1 MFLCHVVFQLTL
13 VFIVIRADQ
22 SSNSSGENSGDGGG
36 GANNV
41 GDFGEVTYLP
51 AKNLQDQLLNT
62 TDIAPDTLVAVAS
75 SYKALNDD
83 SIGIGGTTAPNT
95 TAFASILIVPSFAN
109 DTVSTAGNQ
118 SQPTPSDKRLGRTQ
132 LLYNCTSATNLW
144 NLLGDSNVLK
154 LEDFQQFPSS
164 DSSTVESSSGS
175 SANTST
181 SRDIVAVAVNSSP
194 SYLYITNTVVLGTS
208 SVSASLSS
216 GECRLRLEMAQAT
229 LPEVYPQ
236 CKIRFQSTDL
246 DTILLESSTTNDD
259 NTNQQQS
266 SRRLEDAS
274 SFDFIRDPSCLTECG
289 ADDLDHNTC
298 YAPSLE
304 GQQTVVQCKMQ
315 FYAKNSACNFECG
328 DETGSPYNHSALD
341 VSQCYSCYSE
351 SKYGCPSGY
360 LSNSAGC
367 CRVLTCP
374 AISDSAMS
382 SPRTFTLNL
391 QPNRSTITNPSMLL
405 YTSGDCS
412 DPTNPSNDCCRI
424 TCENCFINM
433 SIASLYAA
441 VDVYSSSLDY
451 YTATEMK
458 LVGNSAINV
467 KVVSPN
473 GCKLESTTL
482 KSFRISPLSI
492 PLGLTSLE
500 VDFTVDFIGEL
511 AIKPHGTSAEI
522 GVTVQIQSMTVGSV
536 NSSGLVDKQ
545 IVFQRGGDISKIGV
559 DTVVELSATPTSTVK
574 YPELFAALPTSYLD
588 DSSKYRGGDCTK
600 PHFMEYRGI
609 YGYKPVQMASFATI
623 EIPWDSDLAYDKPPV
638 QFGSEYSSSL
648 FSGCISSEYDAIMH
662 LTTAANAVTSATV
675 TKISTAL
682 QKILMWALKF
692 PDIDPNFLKI
702 SIHSSGQIS
711 VTIAV
716 PPSVADQFPTQSEL
730 ETQFYQVARTTSF
743 SDTVSSFVGLS
754 IVSQCESGF
763 WGATCLSAC
772 TSPNCATVTCN
783 SATGVVT
790 LCTSCKQGYWGSP
803 SCSSTCNLPQN
814 CKPGTV
820 SCDSKGKAISCTAC
834 NEGWWGPTCTK
845 KCTYPRCGAGTISC
859 ELDGTITLCSSCI
872 PGYWGSTCSNAC
884 TFTQCPANSASCDDQ
899 GNVTSCSS
907 CETGW
912 WGQTCSNECTSPNCK
927 TGSVSCDSEGMAI
940 SCSSCDDGWWGES
953 CSDQCTS
960 PNCKTGNVTCDSE
973 GDTISCSECEEG
985 WWGSTCNNTCDSSQC
1000 AADTIVCELDGTITS
1015 CSSYSASCDDQGNV
1029 TSCSSCETGWWG
1041 QTCSNECTSPN
1052 CKTGSVSC
1060 DSEGMAISCSSCDDG
1075 WWGESCSDQCTSPN
1089 CKTGNVTCDP
1099 DGDTISCSECEEGW
1113 WGSTCNNTCDSS
1125 RCTSENITCDLA
1137 DGSVTWCSAC
1147 NTGYWGLPTCN
1158 NTCEAS
1164 HCPAGSASCDFQGD
1178 LLSCDSC
1185 ETGWWGQNCSSQC
1198 VALNCTEGNISCD
1211 SNDGTVST
1219 CSSCKDGYYGST
1231 CENKC
1236 ELPELCASSSCEQQN
1251 GREVECVSCED
1262 GYYGP
1267 ACEEKCNIPHNCQS
1281 SRCEKDS
1288 GEDVECLV
1296 CNDGYFG
1303 STCESG
1309 CSVPDHCDS
1318 TRCDTSGEVT
1328 QCLTCTTG
1336 WWHAMC
1342 REQCVSS
1349 HCIAGSATCN
1359 VDDGAVT
1366 SCDSCEDG
1374 WWGSTCANQC
1384 FSLNC
1389 VADFVSCNGTDGTV
1403 TSCSVCEDGYW
1414 GQSCENTCE
1423 LQGHCK
1429 STRCA
1434 QSTGTEI
1441 ECTGCND
1448 GWEGDLCDSTSTT
1461 ATSSSADTDAGAN
1474 AASHQQLASFM
1485 ALWLSNLVAF
1495 VLFWMM

>member
-1 MFLCHVVFQLTL
+1 MIFRNSLSI
-13 VFIVIRADQ
+13 IVDR
-22 SSNSSGENSGDGGG
+22 S
-36 GANNV
+36 
-41 GDFGEVTYLP
+41 T
-51 AKNLQDQLLNT
+51 
-62 TDIAPDTLVAVAS
+62 
-75 SYKALNDD
+75 
-83 SIGIGGTTAPNT
+83 
-95 TAFASILIVPSFAN
+95 FASILIVPSFAN

-181 SRDIVAVAVNSSP
+181 SRDIVAVAVVQIADCATIENTSMGRPVVLNSFFGTGFQNSSP
-194 SYLYITNTVVLGTS
+194 SYLYITNTVVL
-208 SVSASLSS
+208 
-216 GECRLRLEMAQAT
+216 
-229 LPEVYPQ
+229 
-236 CKIRFQSTDL
+236 
-246 DTILLESSTTNDD
+246 
-259 NTNQQQS
+259 
-266 SRRLEDAS
+266 
-274 SFDFIRDPSCLTECG
+274 
-289 ADDLDHNTC
+289 
-298 YAPSLE
+298 
-304 GQQTVVQCKMQ
+304 
-315 FYAKNSACNFECG
+315 
-328 DETGSPYNHSALD
+328 ALD

-351 SKYGCPSGY
+351 SKLGNVVAKNVHSE
-360 LSNSAGC
+360 SK
-367 CRVLTCP
+367 
-374 AISDSAMS
+374 
-382 SPRTFTLNL
+382 
-391 QPNRSTITNPSMLL
+391 PNRSTITNPSMLL

-522 GVTVQIQSMTVGSV
+522 GVT
-536 NSSGLVDKQ
+536 K
-545 IVFQRGGDISKIGV
+545 
-559 DTVVELSATPTSTVK
+559 STVK

-803 SCSSTCNLPQN
+803 SCSSTCNLPKN

-859 ELDGTITLCSSCI
+859 ELDGTITSCSSCI
-872 PGYWGSTCSNAC
+872 PGYWGSTCR
-884 TFTQCPANSASCDDQ
+884 
-899 GNVTSCSS
+899 
-907 CETGW
+907 W

-927 TGSVSCDSEGMAI
+927 TGSVSCDSEGIAI
-940 SCSSCDDGWWGES
+940 SCSSCDDGWWGET

-985 WWGSTCNNTCDSSQC
+985 WWGRRAIIRVILH
-1000 AADTIVCELDGTITS
+1000 AARQKISPAIWLMDRSLGVAHATRDTGGFLRATTHVKLHTVLLARRAATSKEIYSRATHVKQDGGVRTAAVNALRLT
-1015 CSSYSASCDDQGNV
+1015 ALKV
-1029 TSCSSCETGWWG
+1029 TSAATQMTGRCPPAALARMVTTDQPARTSANCPNYVRVQVVNSKMDEKSSAYRVRT
-1041 QTCSNECTSPN
+1041 
-1052 CKTGSVSC
+1052 
-1060 DSEGMAISCSSCDDG
+1060 A
-1075 WWGESCSDQCTSPN
+1075 
-1089 CKTGNVTCDP
+1089 
-1099 DGDTISCSECEEGW
+1099 
-1113 WGSTCNNTCDSS
+1113 
-1125 RCTSENITCDLA
+1125 
-1137 DGSVTWCSAC
+1137 
-1147 NTGYWGLPTCN
+1147 
-1158 NTCEAS
+1158 
-1164 HCPAGSASCDFQGD
+1164 
-1178 LLSCDSC
+1178 
-1185 ETGWWGQNCSSQC
+1185 
-1198 VALNCTEGNISCD
+1198 
-1211 SNDGTVST
+1211 
-1219 CSSCKDGYYGST
+1219 
-1231 CENKC
+1231 
-1236 ELPELCASSSCEQQN
+1236 
-1251 GREVECVSCED
+1251 
-1262 GYYGP
+1262 
-1267 ACEEKCNIPHNCQS
+1267 
-1281 SRCEKDS
+1281 
-1288 GEDVECLV
+1288 
-1296 CNDGYFG
+1296 
-1303 STCESG
+1303 
-1309 CSVPDHCDS
+1309 
-1318 TRCDTSGEVT
+1318 
-1328 QCLTCTTG
+1328 TTDR
-1336 WWHAMC
+1336 HV
-1342 REQCVSS
+1342 RR
-1349 HCIAGSATCN
+1349 SAT
-1359 VDDGAVT
+1359 
-1366 SCDSCEDG
+1366 S
-1374 WWGSTCANQC
+1374 
-1384 FSLNC
+1384 
-1389 VADFVSCNGTDGTV
+1389 
-1403 TSCSVCEDGYW
+1403 
-1414 GQSCENTCE
+1414 
-1423 LQGHCK
+1423 H
-1429 STRCA
+1429 
-1434 QSTGTEI
+1434 
-1441 ECTGCND
+1441 
-1448 GWEGDLCDSTSTT
+1448 TT
-1461 ATSSSADTDAGAN
+1461 ARVHDVRKTRGRRR
-1474 AASHQQLASFM
+1474 
-1485 ALWLSNLVAF
+1485 
-1495 VLFWMM
+1495 VLGLQ

>member
-181 SRDIVAVAVNSSP
+181 SRDIVAVAVVQIADCATIENTSMGRPVVLNSFFGTGFQNSSP

-424 TCENCFINM
+424 T
-433 SIASLYAA
+433 S
-441 VDVYSSSLDY
+441 
-451 YTATEMK
+451 TEMK

-559 DTVVELSATPTSTVK
+559 DTVVELSATPTVRANLVFLDLANVGTHAGIPLFVRLESTVK

-859 ELDGTITLCSSCI
+859 ELDGTIT
-872 PGYWGSTCSNAC
+872 
-884 TFTQCPANSASCDDQ
+884 
-899 GNVTSCSS
+899 
-907 CETGW
+907 
-912 WGQTCSNECTSPNCK
+912 
-927 TGSVSCDSEGMAI
+927 
-940 SCSSCDDGWWGES
+940 
-953 CSDQCTS
+953 
-960 PNCKTGNVTCDSE
+960 
-973 GDTISCSECEEG
+973 
-985 WWGSTCNNTCDSSQC
+985 
-1000 AADTIVCELDGTITS
+1000 S

-1089 CKTGNVTCDP
+1089 CKTGNVTCDSE
-1099 DGDTISCSECEEGW
+1099 GDTISCSECEEGW

>member
-1 MFLCHVVFQLTL
+1 MARTMFLCHVVFQLTL

-181 SRDIVAVAVNSSP
+181 SRDIVAVAVVQIADCATIENTSMGRPVVLNSFFGTGFQNSSP

-559 DTVVELSATPTSTVK
+559 DTVVELSATPTVRANLVFLDLANVGTHAGIPLFVRLESTVK

-743 SDTVSSFVGLS
+743 SDT
-754 IVSQCESGF
+754 
-763 WGATCLSAC
+763 
-772 TSPNCATVTCN
+772 
-783 SATGVVT
+783 
-790 LCTSCKQGYWGSP
+790 
-803 SCSSTCNLPQN
+803 
-814 CKPGTV
+814 
-820 SCDSKGKAISCTAC
+820 
-834 NEGWWGPTCTK
+834 
-845 KCTYPRCGAGTISC
+845 
-859 ELDGTITLCSSCI
+859 
-872 PGYWGSTCSNAC
+872 
-884 TFTQCPANSASCDDQ
+884 
-899 GNVTSCSS
+899 
-907 CETGW
+907 
-912 WGQTCSNECTSPNCK
+912 
-927 TGSVSCDSEGMAI
+927 
-940 SCSSCDDGWWGES
+940 
-953 CSDQCTS
+953 
-960 PNCKTGNVTCDSE
+960 
-973 GDTISCSECEEG
+973 
-985 WWGSTCNNTCDSSQC
+985 
-1000 AADTIVCELDGTITS
+1000 
-1015 CSSYSASCDDQGNV
+1015 
-1029 TSCSSCETGWWG
+1029 
-1041 QTCSNECTSPN
+1041 
-1052 CKTGSVSC
+1052 
-1060 DSEGMAISCSSCDDG
+1060 
-1075 WWGESCSDQCTSPN
+1075 
-1089 CKTGNVTCDP
+1089 
-1099 DGDTISCSECEEGW
+1099 
-1113 WGSTCNNTCDSS
+1113 
-1125 RCTSENITCDLA
+1125 
-1137 DGSVTWCSAC
+1137 
-1147 NTGYWGLPTCN
+1147 
-1158 NTCEAS
+1158 
-1164 HCPAGSASCDFQGD
+1164 
-1178 LLSCDSC
+1178 
-1185 ETGWWGQNCSSQC
+1185 NCSSQC

>member
-181 SRDIVAVAVNSSP
+181 SRDIVAVAVVQIADCATIENTSMGRPVVLNSFFGTGFQNSSP

-559 DTVVELSATPTSTVK
+559 DTVVELSATPTVRANLVFLDLANVGTHAGIPLFVRLESTVK

-743 SDTVSSFVGLS
+743 SDTVSSFVGLTHAKQDGGVRRAATNVPHPTVKPA
-754 IVSQCESGF
+754 VSAVIPKAWRSRAAHAMTAGGESLAAISARHLTARPEMLLVIPMAIRFRAANARKAGGGRRAIIRVILHAARQKISPAIWLMDRSLGVAHATRDTGGF
-763 WGATCLSAC
+763 LRATTHVKLHTVLLVRRAATSKEIYSRATHVKQDGGVRTAAVNALRLTALKVTSAATQMTGRC
-772 TSPNCATVTCN
+772 PPAALARMVTTDQPARISANCPNYVRVQVVNSKMDEKSSAYRVRTATTDRHVRRSATSHTTARVHDVRKTRGKTSSAWFAMMATLDQRVRAAAVCRITVT
-783 SATGVVT
+783 
-790 LCTSCKQGYWGSP
+790 
-803 SCSSTCNLPQN
+803 
-814 CKPGTV
+814 
-820 SCDSKGKAISCTAC
+820 
-834 NEGWWGPTCTK
+834 
-845 KCTYPRCGAGTISC
+845 
-859 ELDGTITLCSSCI
+859 
-872 PGYWGSTCSNAC
+872 
-884 TFTQCPANSASCDDQ
+884 
-899 GNVTSCSS
+899 
-907 CETGW
+907 
-912 WGQTCSNECTSPNCK
+912 
-927 TGSVSCDSEGMAI
+927 
-940 SCSSCDDGWWGES
+940 
-953 CSDQCTS
+953 
-960 PNCKTGNVTCDSE
+960 
-973 GDTISCSECEEG
+973 
-985 WWGSTCNNTCDSSQC
+985 
-1000 AADTIVCELDGTITS
+1000 
-1015 CSSYSASCDDQGNV
+1015 
-1029 TSCSSCETGWWG
+1029 
-1041 QTCSNECTSPN
+1041 
-1052 CKTGSVSC
+1052 
-1060 DSEGMAISCSSCDDG
+1060 
-1075 WWGESCSDQCTSPN
+1075 
-1089 CKTGNVTCDP
+1089 
-1099 DGDTISCSECEEGW
+1099 
-1113 WGSTCNNTCDSS
+1113 
-1125 RCTSENITCDLA
+1125 
-1137 DGSVTWCSAC
+1137 
-1147 NTGYWGLPTCN
+1147 
-1158 NTCEAS
+1158 
-1164 HCPAGSASCDFQGD
+1164 
-1178 LLSCDSC
+1178 
-1185 ETGWWGQNCSSQC
+1185 
-1198 VALNCTEGNISCD
+1198 
-1211 SNDGTVST
+1211 
-1219 CSSCKDGYYGST
+1219 
-1231 CENKC
+1231 
-1236 ELPELCASSSCEQQN
+1236 
-1251 GREVECVSCED
+1251 
-1262 GYYGP
+1262 
-1267 ACEEKCNIPHNCQS
+1267 
-1281 SRCEKDS
+1281 
-1288 GEDVECLV
+1288 
-1296 CNDGYFG
+1296 
-1303 STCESG
+1303 
-1309 CSVPDHCDS
+1309 VPDVILL
-1318 TRCDTSGEVT
+1318 E
-1328 QCLTCTTG
+1328 
-1336 WWHAMC
+1336 
-1342 REQCVSS
+1342 
-1349 HCIAGSATCN
+1349 
-1359 VDDGAVT
+1359 
-1366 SCDSCEDG
+1366 
-1374 WWGSTCANQC
+1374 
-1384 FSLNC
+1384 
-1389 VADFVSCNGTDGTV
+1389 
-1403 TSCSVCEDGYW
+1403 
-1414 GQSCENTCE
+1414 
-1423 LQGHCK
+1423 K
-1429 STRCA
+1429 
-1434 QSTGTEI
+1434 
-1441 ECTGCND
+1441 
-1448 GWEGDLCDSTSTT
+1448 
-1461 ATSSSADTDAGAN
+1461 
-1474 AASHQQLASFM
+1474 
-1485 ALWLSNLVAF
+1485 
-1495 VLFWMM
+1495 